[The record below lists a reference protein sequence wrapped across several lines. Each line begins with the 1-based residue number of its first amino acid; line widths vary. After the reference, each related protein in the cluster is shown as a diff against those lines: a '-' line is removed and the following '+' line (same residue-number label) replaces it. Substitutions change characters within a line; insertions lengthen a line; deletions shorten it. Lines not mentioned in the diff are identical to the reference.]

1 MSITSTTDDSASL
14 PTPQQTRWLWVAFVL
29 WQLLPIWLIL
39 FDFAI
44 GPPSYIDSA
53 NDDSEHFNTLHR
65 IRGQLV
71 FGAVAMVFAQLF
83 LLTGKV
89 ICDRK
94 HQVFW
99 TLTATCAAFW
109 FYQGCFYLVP
119 YRFPERYRHEER
131 ACQYFFYH
139 IVEEPYLMMPLLS
152 LIVVL
157 IIARCYRWQI
167 NREQCRPTQ
176 ANSLQFT
183 MRELIV
189 ALLLAPILFPT
200 LRTGLG
206 QLQLPV
212 SFDELADRT
221 FGTQQYWGYN
231 DNFKRLYAPNSW
243 WTFSRLFLF
252 DWICF
257 ILKCSLIVVPLLY
270 LRRNTPKWVWS
281 VLLFGVAIGQ
291 LILDRPTIHH
301 EFLFRPRIVGNF
313 PFWIFSP
320 IQVLFIFVS
329 WYLLLRL
336 GYQFTRLPK
345 VSPAPATSST
355 SV

>member
-1 MSITSTTDDSASL
+1 MSTTSTTDDSASL
-14 PTPQQTRWLWVAFVL
+14 PTPQQTRWLWIAFVL

-44 GPPSYIDSA
+44 GPPSYIDSS
-53 NDDSEHFNTLHR
+53 NDDSEHFNSLQY

-119 YRFPERYRHEER
+119 YRFPERYRQEER

-167 NREQCRPTQ
+167 NREQCSPTPT
-176 ANSLQFT
+176 NSFQFT
-183 MRELIV
+183 MRELIIV
-189 ALLLAPILFPT
+189 LLLAPILFPT

-221 FGTQQYWGYN
+221 FGTRYYSRYN
-231 DNFKRLYAPNSW
+231 LAYLNGIDPNSW
-243 WTFSRLFLF
+243 TFSSLFLF

-270 LRRNTPKWVWS
+270 LRRNTPKWAWG
-281 VLLFGVAIGQ
+281 VLLFGIATGQ
-291 LILDRPTIHH
+291 LFLDHASIHH

-320 IQVLFIFVS
+320 VQVLFIFVS
-329 WYLLLRL
+329 WNLLLRL
-336 GYQFTRLPK
+336 GYRFTRLPK
-345 VSPAPATSST
+345 PLPALSGTTP
-355 SV
+355 V